1 MKRSLLCLLIP
12 DDDDDDDDADDVQLI
27 NRWTR
32 QMGYNYYDRCP
43 VVGNHPYHHNFVIAS
58 GSVGHGAM
66 FAPAMGRAFVEL
78 IMGEYTKINL
88 SRLTFDRVL
97 DDEPICERL
106 VM

>member
-1 MKRSLLCLLIP
+1 
-12 DDDDDDDDADDVQLI
+12 
-27 NRWTR
+27 
-32 QMGYNYYDRCP
+32 
-43 VVGNHPYHHNFVIAS
+43 
-58 GSVGHGAM
+58 
-66 FAPAMGRAFVEL
+66 VEL